1 MRWRIRSFWIGSVF
15 LLTGFLVTLAATAYF
30 LTRIEAT
37 PSGTSVGL
45 IVGSP
50 TRNPSVLSAYAT
62 VLEEEGFAYEVLA
75 RQELAKWSP
84 EVLRQKY
91 GALILLEGV
100 NSDLSTSEVEVL
112 SHYVKRGGQLLAVYD
127 AGLHQPAFCELIGVR
142 LQNLPYDGYWSFG
155 SPGRARF
162 WGFTPGKYDGRGF
175 VTGYGYGRLK
185 YRHLRATATTASV
198 LAWDGRN
205 PVVTVRRCE
214 SGGAVVYVNV
224 PLAWHKRRTDDLPL
238 RAVLTTFL
246 TSYARLPHLVN
257 APEGKGTLVV
267 NLHVCSSAWAS
278 SLARLVEEGLIDQRL
293 PYSLHITAGPDCR
306 RPGDGLG
313 FHAERPDRAE
323 LVRKVAA
330 RASIGS
336 HGGWAHDYFAYHLV
350 NTPSEKAKEYL
361 ERNFTCLQSIT
372 GKPVREYSAP
382 GGNNPPWVVRWLAKH
397 GVVAFYSPGNGGSA
411 PQWPWL
417 DDRPL
422 EGRLWEFPVTPCG
435 RWACLEELS
444 RHHVPLDEVKGW
456 IDELTTFCA
465 QRRVVRTIYTHAAA
479 YPYAHQVLRHLH
491 DRLLELSQE
500 GKLRV
505 ATMEEVAEF
514 LNRRALTTWRVNRQG
529 RDGYQVELA
538 NPEGLNGLTLAFY
551 LGHGHFLRE
560 LPPGWQA
567 EYENGWC
574 YLTCRKNATSDSFTL
589 RVE

>member
-1 MRWRIRSFWIGSVF
+1 MRWRARTFGIGLALLTVVF
-15 LLTGFLVTLAATAYF
+15 LAGLAATAYSPIRTDAA
-30 LTRIEAT
+30 L
-37 PSGTSVGL
+37 SGTSVGL
-45 IVGSP
+45 VVDLP
-50 TRNPSVLSAYAT
+50 VRDPSVLAAYAG
-62 VLEEEGFAYEVLA
+62 VLKEEGFAYEVLT

-84 EVLRQKY
+84 EALRQRC
-91 GALILLEGV
+91 GALILLEGE
-100 NSDLSTSEVEVL
+100 NPDLSVSEVEVL
-112 SHYVKRGGQLLAVYD
+112 SRYVEKGGQLLAVYD
-127 AGLHQPAFCELIGVR
+127 AGLQQPAFWELLGVR
-142 LQNLPYDGYWSFG
+142 LQNLSYDGYWSFG

-205 PVVTVRRCE
+205 PVVTARRCE

-224 PLAWHKRRTDDLPL
+224 PLAWHKKRTDDLPL
-238 RAVLTTFL
+238 RAVLQTFL
-246 TSYARLPHLVN
+246 TSYAHLPHLVN

-278 SLARLVEEGLIDQRL
+278 SLARLVEEGLLDRRL
-293 PYSLHITAGPDCR
+293 PYSVHITAGPDCR
-306 RPGDGLG
+306 QPGDGLG

-323 LVRKVAA
+323 LVRKVAV
-330 RASIGS
+330 RASVGS

-350 NTPSEKAKEYL
+350 NTPSDRAKEYL

-372 GKPVREYSAP
+372 GRPVREYSAP
-382 GGNNPPWVVRWLAKH
+382 GGNHPPWVTRWLAEH

-411 PQWPWL
+411 PQRPWL
-417 DDRPL
+417 DDQPL
-422 EGRLWEFPVTPCG
+422 EGKLWEFPVTPCG

-444 RHHVPLDEVKGW
+444 RHHVPADEVKGW

-465 QRRVVRTIYTHAAA
+465 RRRVIRTIYTHAAA
-479 YPYAHQVLRHLH
+479 YPYAHQVLQHLH

-500 GKLRV
+500 GRLRV
-505 ATMEEVAEF
+505 ATMEEVADF
-514 LNRRALTTWRVNRQG
+514 LNRRALTTWRFTRQG
-529 RDGYQVELA
+529 RNGYKVELA

-551 LGHGHFLRE
+551 LGPGHSLRR
-560 LPPGWQA
+560 LPPGWRA

-574 YLTCRKNATSDSFTL
+574 YLTCWKKITSDSFTI